1 MNFKRCLPLTLDLL
15 LNANE
20 RTQRHLSKSTVDTL
34 KRETSGSK
42 EDTEWTWSYEVGSF
56 VDAHRFF

>member
-20 RTQRHLSKSTVDTL
+20 RTRRHLSELAADP
-34 KRETSGSK
+34 
-42 EDTEWTWSYEVGSF
+42 F
-56 VDAHRFF
+56 